1 MAMKTAFLDIRKQC
15 LFFFFSFLRHSAEA
29 NTFQGHMMWF
39 LLIHEAEMDLG
50 EEIVFKLN

>member
-1 MAMKTAFLDIRKQC
+1 MKTAFLDIRKQC
-15 LFFFFSFLRHSAEA
+15 LFFFSFLRHSAEA